1 MLSNFSYLIE
11 DKLAGCAHPLG
22 WGGSPEGLEELRERG
37 IGAIASLEEDGI
49 PAYLIADLG
58 MHHMHVPIPDFGTP
72 GFEDALAL
80 VDFMSREIESG
91 NAVAVH
97 CRAGYGR
104 TGTILACYLVSK
116 GEGAERAIHRVRRA
130 RPGSIETLEQEEFV
144 HRFERDLLRHRRTTG
159 IQGD

>member
-1 MLSNFSYLIE
+1 MLTNFSYLIE
-11 DKLAGCAHPLG
+11 DELAGCAHPLG
-22 WGGSPEGLEELRERG
+22 WGGSAEGLEELRERG
-37 IGAIASLEEDGI
+37 IGAIVSLEEDGI

-72 GFEDALAL
+72 SIEDALAL
-80 VDFMSREIESG
+80 VDFIRREVQAG

-104 TGTILACYLVSK
+104 TGTALACYLVAT

-130 RPGSIETLEQEEFV
+130 RPGSIETAEQEGFV
-144 HRFERDLLRHRRTTG
+144 RHFEREFARRQPT
-159 IQGD
+159 DAP